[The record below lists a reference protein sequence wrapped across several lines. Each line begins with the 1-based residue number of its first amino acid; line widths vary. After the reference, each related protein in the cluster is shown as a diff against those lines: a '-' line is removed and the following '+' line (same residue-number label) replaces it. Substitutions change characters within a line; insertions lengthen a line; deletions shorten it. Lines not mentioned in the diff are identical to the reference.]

1 MIMSVSQKRE
11 AGKILETSG
20 IIQRI
25 INLAG
30 EITTG
35 SLEDVIEKGA
45 RISELLDAIPDK
57 PIQNLVEIG
66 REGEQCILT
75 QLINGDLMR
84 AAVVG
89 HAVPAHSFAQIWVDV
104 TKKCQGKNHGSI

>member
-1 MIMSVSQKRE
+1 MNMSISQKRE
-11 AGKILETSG
+11 AGAILETSG
-20 IIQRI
+20 VIQRI

-35 SLEDVIEKGA
+35 DLEGVIDKGA
-45 RISELLDAIPDK
+45 RIAELLEAIPDK
-57 PIQNLVEIG
+57 PIQNLVKAG
-66 REGEQCILT
+66 REGEQCIFT

-89 HAVPAHSFAQIWVDV
+89 HAVPATSFAQIWVNV
-104 TKKCQGKNHGSI
+104 TKECNRKRHG